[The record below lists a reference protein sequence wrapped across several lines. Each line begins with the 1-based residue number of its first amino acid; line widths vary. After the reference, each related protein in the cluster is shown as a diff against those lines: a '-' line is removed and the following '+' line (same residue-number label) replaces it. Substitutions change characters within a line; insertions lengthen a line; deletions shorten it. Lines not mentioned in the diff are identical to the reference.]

1 MLHCLFI
8 VAGAE
13 LPSRRETSVLADSA
27 DSESANSDTP
37 SQSQPDADMEDTG
50 QEEERMLTDV
60 PSLAGKYGRTN
71 WS

>member
-13 LPSRRETSVLADSA
+13 LPSTTETGDLADSA
-27 DSESANSDTP
+27 VSDTP
-37 SQSQPDADMEDTG
+37 SQSQPDADMADIG

-60 PSLAGKYGRTN
+60 PPLAGKYGRTN
-71 WS
+71 CL